1 MIRDLSETLR
11 AILDDPGLAG
21 SFPELAAAQ
30 IVFDQPVESFKP
42 AQTTV
47 DLFLYDVRENM
58 ELRSNEPVVKR
69 NNGQAMI
76 QPAPLRVVCS
86 YLVTA
91 WPVGGAEPALQE
103 HRLLGQTLQ
112 VLSRYPTIPT
122 TFLKGKLVAQEPPLP
137 MMAAKPDGLKE
148 PSEFWT
154 ALGNKL
160 RPSISVT
167 ATVAM
172 DLFAPLA
179 APTVITGEVRLGE
192 RTAPDKQKISPA
204 TQQVFFRIGG
214 QVPEV
219 HSGKAQ
225 GGAAGPP
232 PTITLANSASTTD
245 DFYNEMRIEI
255 TGGAGSGQVRTIIDY
270 VGATR
275 IVTVNS
281 NWRTVPDNTSTYA
294 VNASAAV
301 VTLVE
306 LGLATTID
314 AHGQYSLG
322 PIPAGT
328 YTLRVQKGA
337 VVKEISITVPAPK
350 GSNYNVQL

>member
-11 AILDDPGLAG
+11 AILDDPGLDG

-42 AQTTV
+42 TQTTV

-91 WPVGGAEPALQE
+91 WSVGGAEPALQE
-103 HRLLGQTLQ
+103 HRLLGQALQ
-112 VLSRYPTIPT
+112 VLSRYPTIPA
-122 TFLKGKLVAQEPPLP
+122 TFLKGKVVGQEPPLP

-172 DLFAPLA
+172 DVFAPLA
-179 APTVITGEVRLGE
+179 APTVITEEVRLGE
-192 RTAPDKQKISPA
+192 RTAPDEQEISPA

-214 QVPEV
+214 RV
-219 HSGKAQ
+219 
-225 GGAAGPP
+225 
-232 PTITLANSASTTD
+232 T
-245 DFYNEMRIEI
+245 
-255 TGGAGSGQVRTIIDY
+255 GAG
-270 VGATR
+270 
-275 IVTVNS
+275 
-281 NWRTVPDNTSTYA
+281 
-294 VNASAAV
+294 NAPVAEAM
-301 VTLVE
+301 VTLV
-306 LGLATTID
+306 GTGFATNTD
-314 AHGQYSLG
+314 ADGRYVLS

-350 GSNYNVQL
+350 GSNYDVQL